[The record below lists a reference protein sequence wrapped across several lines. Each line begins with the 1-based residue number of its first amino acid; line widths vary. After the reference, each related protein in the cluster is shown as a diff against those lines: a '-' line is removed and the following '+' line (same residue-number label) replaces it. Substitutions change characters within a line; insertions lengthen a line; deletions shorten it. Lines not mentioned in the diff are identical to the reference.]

1 MGGILRSF
9 WDDFFDENLRQI
21 GIILEW
27 ISEAFEWNLEEFQRV
42 KREENQRKTK
52 GTPKENQRKTKGQQ
66 KENQGKTT

>member
-1 MGGILRSF
+1 M
-9 WDDFFDENLRQI
+9 

-66 KENQGKTT
+66 KENQGKTK